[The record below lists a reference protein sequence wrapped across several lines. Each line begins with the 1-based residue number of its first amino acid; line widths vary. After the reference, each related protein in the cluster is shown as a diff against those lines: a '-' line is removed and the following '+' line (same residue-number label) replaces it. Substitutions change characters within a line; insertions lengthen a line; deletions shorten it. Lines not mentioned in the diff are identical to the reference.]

1 MRRNALGAAKVFN
14 WETESSKL
22 LEVYRRVDE
31 G

>member
-22 LEVYRRVDE
+22 LEVYRRV
-31 G
+31 GG